1 MNRQGKKLSLTEDTL
16 IDLLDECNKEI
27 TSLKLESKALYDAWK
42 NRVNE
47 IGEIAMAGGNIIKL
61 LDLRDKN
68 IDKKLKLISQLS
80 TIINES
86 KKSSKADDDDDTKT
100 NENYNIPDNILSQ
113 IDSALNVKK

>member
-1 MNRQGKKLSLTEDTL
+1 MNRQAKKLTLTEDTL

-27 TSLKLESKALYDAWK
+27 TSLKLESKTLYDSWK

-68 IDKKLKLISQLS
+68 IDKKLKLISQIS
-80 TIINES
+80 TIINEN
-86 KKSSKADDDDDTKT
+86 KKSVKDIDDEGTKT
-100 NENYNIPDNILSQ
+100 NENYNIPDDILSQ
-113 IDSALNVKK
+113 IDSALNIKK